1 MLLFQYAKVLYIFL
15 GSLFRHLVIKTALSL
30 QSYLLKTWESS
41 NLLEAMEL
49 GEFEKNEILDRLNN
63 IKQQHKTYPLGR

>member
-1 MLLFQYAKVLYIFL
+1 LKELAETSDTASLDSLDKDIRELQKNLNNYAQRKV
-15 GSLFRHLVIKTALSL
+15 
-30 QSYLLKTWESS
+30 

-63 IKQQHKTYPLGR
+63 IKRLYSED